1 MRNAL
6 RAFYGFAII
15 AVLACRIS
23 AGEAGFGAISLGD
36 IRAVEVPAAAP
47 SEQPAAPVPAEK
59 EWTVMAYMNTLND
72 LETFLVGKN
81 HVNALEKVGSTD
93 KVNVVAEFGRAR
105 GNAFDEAD
113 NWTGVRRYY
122 ITNDAASDPYGY
134 HINSQVLRHYDK
146 ADMGDWK
153 HLMDFV
159 LWAKKAYPAKKYM
172 LIINSHGTGWK
183 SNQQAPH
190 YAKGISY
197 DYYSG
202 NHVTTAQLGQVFEAA
217 GKIDVYVNDACLMM
231 DAAVLYEIGR
241 HADYVV
247 GSEETTSIALTNP
260 DQMLAQLTAAPEADA
275 EKAAGFAFNSLT
287 PRLLNQYSVAR
298 MSGLDGLAPLVN
310 DFCST
315 AARSDERKLFKAALK
330 KTVSFADPEYKD
342 MGQFLALVKEGTKDE
357 ALRASAGRLLDHL
370 TGNLVAQN
378 VTAGKYGPAKGVSF
392 YFPETYLD
400 PAFSQLKFAQAVNWS
415 GCAGLGK

>member
-1 MRNAL
+1 MNNAL
-6 RAFYGFAII
+6 RAFYGIVVI
-15 AVLACRIS
+15 AVLACRVS
-23 AGEAGFGAISLGD
+23 AGEAGFGAVSLGE
-36 IRAVEVPAAAP
+36 IRSREVPAAAP
-47 SEQPAAPVPAEK
+47 LEQPAVPVPAEK

-93 KVNVVAEFGRAR
+93 RVNVVAELGRAR
-105 GNAFDEAD
+105 GNVFDEKD

-122 ITNDAASDPYGY
+122 ITNDAASDPNGFN
-134 HINSQVLRHYDK
+134 INSTVLRHYDK

-153 HLMDFV
+153 HLLDFV
-159 LWAKKAYPAKKYM
+159 MWAKKAYPAKKYM

-183 SNQQAPH
+183 SNHETPH
-190 YAKGISY
+190 YSKGISY
-197 DYYSG
+197 DFYSG
-202 NHVTTAQLGQVFEAA
+202 NHVTTEQLGLIFEAA

-260 DQMLAQLTAAPEADA
+260 DRLLAQLTAEPGADA

-298 MSGLDGLAPLVN
+298 MSGLEGLAPLVN

-315 AARSDERKLFKAALK
+315 AARSDERKLFKAARK
-330 KTVSFADPEYKD
+330 KTLSFADPEYKD
-342 MGQFLALVKEGTKDE
+342 MGQFLSLVKEGTKDE

-370 TGNLVAQN
+370 TGNLIARN
-378 VTAGKYGPAKGVSF
+378 VTSGKYGAAKGVSF
-392 YFPETYLD
+392 YFPETYMD
-400 PAFSQLKFAQAVNWS
+400 PAFNRLKFAQAIDWAA
-415 GCAGLGK
+415 CAGLGR